1 MNVLVVGNGGRE
13 HALGW
18 KLAQDGR
25 VRRLFFAPGNA
36 GTSALGTNLD
46 LKASDVEGLAAWCA
60 QHRPDRVVVG
70 PEAPLCLG
78 LVDRLEAIGI
88 RAFGPNQSAAR
99 LEGSKIF
106 TKELLNKA
114 GIPTARSRRFT
125 ALAPALAGL
134 SEFSL
139 PVVVKA
145 DGLAAGKG
153 VIIAQSRAEAEEAL
167 RDMLE
172 RKVFAAAGEAVL
184 VEEFLD
190 GEEASIHAL
199 TDGDSYVLLPSSQD
213 HKRVGE
219 GDTGLNTGGMGA
231 YAPAPVVTPEILAQ
245 VEREVFVPLLKA
257 FKEEGIDYRGVLY
270 GGLMLTAAGP
280 KVLEFN
286 CRFGDPETEVLLPL
300 LETPLL
306 DLIDAVI
313 DRRLAGAKLKTREG
327 SALTVVL
334 AAPGYPENPRVGG
347 KLEGL
352 EARAANGM
360 IFHAGTRAE
369 NGGAASSGGRVLAV
383 SGWGASLEEA
393 RTASYGLLGRVKLEG
408 GHFRRDIGHRAL
420 KK

>member
-1 MNVLVVGNGGRE
+1 VG
-13 HALGW
+13 
-18 KLAQDGR
+18 
-25 VRRLFFAPGNA
+25 
-36 GTSALGTNLD
+36 
-46 LKASDVEGLAAWCA
+46 GLTAWCA
-60 QHRPDRVVVG
+60 ENRPDLVVVG

-78 LVDRLEAIGI
+78 LVDRLEELGV

-114 GIPTARSRRFT
+114 GIPTAHSRRFT
-125 ALAPALAGL
+125 ELAPALAGL
-134 SEFSL
+134 GAFSL

-153 VIIAQSRAEAEEAL
+153 VIIAQTRAEAEEAL

-184 VEEFLD
+184 LEEFLE

-199 TDGDSYVLLPSSQD
+199 TDGGSYVLLPSSQD

-219 GDTGLNTGGMGA
+219 GDTGPNTGGMGA
-231 YAPAPVVTPEILAQ
+231 YAPAPVVTPEILAR
-245 VEREVFVPLLKA
+245 VEREVFVPLLRV

-270 GGLMLTAAGP
+270 GGLMLTKSGP

-300 LETPLL
+300 LDTPLL
-306 DLIDAVI
+306 DLMDAVI
-313 DRRLAGAKLKTREG
+313 DRRLAGTPLKTSAG

-334 AAPGYPENPRVGG
+334 AAPGYPENPRLGG
-347 KLEGL
+347 ALTGL
-352 EARAANGM
+352 EAADPHGV
-360 IFHAGTRAE
+360 IFHAGTRAGKDSVE
-369 NGGAASSGGRVLAV
+369 SSGGRVLAV
-383 SGWGASLEEA
+383 SGWGASLHEA
-393 RTASYGLLGRVKLEG
+393 REVSYRLLGKVGLEG
-408 GHFRRDIGHRAL
+408 GHFRRDIAHRAL
-420 KK
+420 CRDGL

>member
-18 KLAQDGR
+18 KLAQDSR
-25 VRRLFFAPGNA
+25 VQRLFFAPGNA
-36 GTSALGTNLD
+36 GTTALGTNLD
-46 LKASDVEGLAAWCA
+46 LKATDVEGLAAWCV
-60 QHRPDRVVVG
+60 QNRPDRVVVG

-114 GIPTARSRRFT
+114 GIPTARSRRYT
-125 ALAPALAGL
+125 ELAPALAGL

-245 VEREVFVPLLKA
+245 VEREVFVPLLKT

-313 DRRLAGAKLKTREG
+313 DRRLAGARLKIREG

-347 KLEGL
+347 RLGGL
-352 EARAANGM
+352 EAQAANGM

-369 NGGAASSGGRVLAV
+369 NGKVASAGGRVLAV
-383 SGWGASLEEA
+383 SGWGPSLEEA
-393 RTASYGLLGRVKLEG
+393 RAASYGLLGKVKLEG

-420 KK
+420 GK